1 MIKSMIL
8 GRSPAGRQSIGR
20 GRGVFN
26 DDIYF
31 DKDLG
36 EGDPLVDP
44 NEVETTGVDNQE
56 ETTGVGNPDPPD
68 HTEGY
73 DL

>member
-1 MIKSMIL
+1 MSC
-8 GRSPAGRQSIGR
+8 
-20 GRGVFN
+20 N

-36 EGDPLVDP
+36 EEDPLVDP